1 MYWGNFGWILHTHM
15 NFSSKSPVLVFSTQ
29 YIGWPIATRRQSQK
43 DGDGN
48 NLETTERGE
57 KGGRV
62 DNLRMLSMAPC
73 VKNLKIPKNTICKLE
88 NKQRNE
94 RQKRKEWIIGVICR
108 PIIFCVFVFLKR
120 KRGVVGDRSWSV
132 FVYMYLWEKKGKERR
147 GLLGI
152 CLDMPPNLPE
162 PLARCYCS

>member
-1 MYWGNFGWILHTHM
+1 M
-15 NFSSKSPVLVFSTQ
+15 NFSSKSPALVFSTQ

-73 VKNLKIPKNTICKLE
+73 VKNLKIPKNTICNLE

-120 KRGVVGDRSWSV
+120 KRKERGGLLGIGLIYANQSV
-132 FVYMYLWEKKGKERR
+132 FVYLYL
-147 GLLGI
+147 
-152 CLDMPPNLPE
+152 
-162 PLARCYCS
+162 